1 MEQRATTSPSL
12 RRSDPDDPMA
22 SEITTSRSTG
32 TMRTLVI
39 FVDRAVLRLAL
50 HWLLLFNVVFGV
62 YAGLPVLAPLLMS
75 WGQPRLANII
85 YFVYQ
90 FLCHQMPSR
99 CFYIGRFQV
108 GICQRDLALYGG
120 ACLAGLV
127 FSVFRKRVRPL
138 PLPVWLVLVAPL
150 VLDGLTQLVGLRSST
165 WQLRTLSGL
174 LASGATIWLIY
185 PYLEQAF
192 GEAAVEAGH
201 QLGKIE
207 APGE

>member
-1 MEQRATTSPSL
+1 MTSEMTTKPSAATIRSL
-12 RRSDPDDPMA
+12 VV
-22 SEITTSRSTG
+22 
-32 TMRTLVI
+32 LV
-39 FVDRAVLRLAL
+39 DKAVLWLAR
-50 HWLLLFNVVFGV
+50 HWLLLFNLVFGV

-75 WGQPRLANII
+75 WGQTRLANII

-120 ACLAGLV
+120 ACLAGLI

-150 VLDGLTQLVGLRSST
+150 VLDGLTQLVGLRTST

-174 LASGATIWLIY
+174 LASGATIWLVY
-185 PYLEQAF
+185 PYLEEAF
-192 GEAAVEAGH
+192 GEVAAEAGH
-201 QLGKIE
+201 QLGK
-207 APGE
+207 ANTDGGRSPSSQSAAGR